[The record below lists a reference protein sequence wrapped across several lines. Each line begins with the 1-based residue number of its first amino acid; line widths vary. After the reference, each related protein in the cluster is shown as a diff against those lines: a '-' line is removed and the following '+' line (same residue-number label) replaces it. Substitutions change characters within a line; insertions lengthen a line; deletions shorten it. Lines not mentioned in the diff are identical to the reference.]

1 MRRTSLNDIWPRSF
15 RKLTQEVVQL
25 LSDEEF
31 YSLCRRVYQRACQH
45 QSNDRH
51 ARKLV
56 RRLIRRRKGLTIS
69 SESLDLHPA
78 MLLAKYKDNSV
89 LDSLYPDRRKKWTNP
104 VRRKGTVNFDLEIF
118 SFVDAPNATMRQLQA
133 IALAECTARFGRLDF
148 IDSRILDIGPYLV
161 WGLMCEGMA
170 PFLLGGKMDV
180 SVQKVVEAVG
190 IRKFMSMKAFKG
202 LRSYKDVWAFPLRQR
217 NPGTPTATPAM
228 AIGFSRV
235 ADQLVDTVDEWL
247 GALPVSLEL
256 TMAARGQLN
265 RIATEMLENA
275 ERHGRPRDEV
285 GDWYVAGFMARREAD
300 DRGGVLNVWYDCHV
314 AIVNIGSTIAESI
327 LNSTETEEK
336 IRNDLDAYIAQHH
349 SRARRSRELLAT
361 LYAMQD
367 GVSSLPQGRGGMGM
381 MEMVT
386 LANELGHTEDPEHQP
401 AVTII
406 SGRSCIRFAGP
417 YKKYVGKSSDSKRVQ
432 PFNTE
437 KSFESPPDGDYVFD
451 LDFGFPGTI
460 VALRFSLDYEALIRR
475 TDSDD

>member
-1 MRRTSLNDIWPRSF
+1 MSKEPGAL
-15 RKLTQEVVQL
+15 Q
-25 LSDEEF
+25 
-31 YSLCRRVYQRACQH
+31 
-45 QSNDRH
+45 
-51 ARKLV
+51 
-56 RRLIRRRKGLTIS
+56 
-69 SESLDLHPA
+69 
-78 MLLAKYKDNSV
+78 
-89 LDSLYPDRRKKWTNP
+89 
-104 VRRKGTVNFDLEIF
+104 
-118 SFVDAPNATMRQLQA
+118 RQLQG
-133 IALAECTARFGRLDF
+133 IALAECTARSGRLDF
-148 IDSRILDIGPYLV
+148 KDSWILDIGPYLV

-202 LRSYKDVWAFPLRQR
+202 LGSYKDVWAFPLRQR

-256 TMAARGQLN
+256 TVAACGQLN

-275 ERHGRPRDEV
+275 ERHGHPGDEV
-285 GDWYVAGFMARREAD
+285 GDWYVAGFMARREAGN
-300 DRGGVLNVWYDCHV
+300 RGRALDARYDCHV
-314 AIVNIGSTIAESI
+314 AIVNTGSTIAESI
-327 LNSTETEEK
+327 LNSTDTEEK
-336 IRNDLDAYIAQHH
+336 IRNDLNAYIARHY
-349 SRARRSRELLAT
+349 SRARRSREMLAT

-381 MEMVT
+381 MEMVA
-386 LANELGHTEDPEHQP
+386 LANELGYTEDLEHQP

-417 YKKYVGKSSDSKRVQ
+417 YKNYVGKSSDSKRVQ
-432 PFNTE
+432 PFNIE